1 MSYDIAFRFQQ
12 AIDPSGLSTLPACLH
27 ALIAA
32 IKDCRNAG
40 KPDEADPAVILLAR
54 HLGVIAGQMG
64 EDDTVLRRACMDR
77 IADLRGKP
85 ALVALAHKGVSYD
98 EQAKKLFHS
107 DGRKVLKRLADALCL
122 ADGSYDLRS
131 NKGGIAVSGEI
142 TLHGEEIYVQLS
154 LDIGAGREVMF
165 RRVAGRKDYC
175 GDRNH
180 WAALGEL
187 LEPDR
192 FATRIR
198 RELQLTDPGTPPLR
212 LVA

>member
-12 AIDPSGLSTLPACLH
+12 ALDPSGLETLPTCLH

-54 HLGVIAGQMG
+54 HLGAVAASLG
-64 EDDTVLRRACMDR
+64 ESDTVLRRACMER
-77 IADLRGKP
+77 IAEMRGKS
-85 ALVALAHKGVSYD
+85 ALVVLAHKGVSYD

-107 DGRKVLKRLADALCL
+107 DGRKALKRLAEALCL

-142 TLHGEEIYVQLS
+142 ILHGEELYVQLG
-154 LDIGAGREVMF
+154 LGIGTGRELMF

-180 WAALGEL
+180 WAAIGKL

-192 FATRIR
+192 FAARIR
-198 RELQLTDPGTPPLR
+198 RDLHLTEPGTPPLR

>member
-1 MSYDIAFRFQQ
+1 MSYDVAFRFQQ
-12 AIDPSGLSTLPACLH
+12 ALDPSGLATLPACLH

-40 KPDEADPAVILLAR
+40 KPGEADPAVILLAR
-54 HLGVIAGQMG
+54 HLGAIANGIG
-64 EDDTVLRRACMDR
+64 SNDIALRQACMDR

-98 EQAKKLFHS
+98 EPAKKLFHS
-107 DGRKVLKRLADALCL
+107 DGRKALKRLADALCL

-131 NKGGIAVSGEI
+131 NKGGIAVSGEVI
-142 TLHGEEIYVQLS
+142 LHGEEIYLQLG
-154 LDIGAGREVMF
+154 LGIGSGREVMF

-180 WAALGEL
+180 WAAINEL

-192 FATRIR
+192 FAARIR
-198 RELQLTDPGTPPLR
+198 RELHLSDPETPPMR